1 MEEYDQIMQALRSAH
16 NAGDEVA
23 ARRLAAMALRARSEA
38 EASVAQPEQTIM
50 QRVGETLYEN
60 IIGSGEVD
68 TPGERLGQLVR
79 GGTAAVARGMADV
92 PALPANIAQLGA
104 AGVEQLLGM
113 EEPSMVSRALE
124 RLPETREMLAS
135 VPVIGRETEYVAPG
149 RAGQFVSAAGEFA
162 GGAGLLGRAADM
174 VRLGVVPGLAS
185 EAAGQAT
192 EGTAMEPYARTAAA
206 LGAGFLGVRP
216 SDRIAPI
223 AGADDEAIRLANV
236 LRREGVQPT
245 AGQVME
251 SGALRRAEGM
261 VQPSTRQLEDFTAS
275 AMRSIGSDDVR
286 ATQSALATAEKNITN
301 QMDDILRGVSVSP
314 DLALAN
320 RAAQVAA
327 DYMQSAPSATV
338 VPRVRNIVEE
348 IIDAATTP
356 SGKQIELETLRE
368 WRTALGRMT
377 RSPDEATRNAAVE
390 LRGLI
395 DGATDAALSRSGRS
409 DQLQAL
415 RDARV
420 KYRNFLAVRDAS
432 SRAGAE
438 TGVLSP
444 TQLNQSVIRTQGR
457 SQYAVGRGT
466 ELADLSRAGAA
477 LLRPLPTVEQG
488 GFRRFLPEV
497 GGAGAGGALG
507 FGAGGIPGAIAGV
520 TIGAAAPTAGQAI
533 MRSGPLQTTVLD
545 PFAAMMQ
552 ISRTAPGLLQQIQ

>member
-1 MEEYDQIMQALRSAH
+1 MMEEYERIIRALRAAH
-16 NAGDEVA
+16 AAGDEA
-23 ARRLAAMALRARSEA
+23 GARRLAAMANRARTQA
-38 EASVAQPEQTIM
+38 EAPAPEQTRM
-50 QRVGETLYEN
+50 QRMGQALFEN

-68 TPGERLGQLVR
+68 TPGERLGELAR
-79 GGTAAVARGMADV
+79 GGVAAVARGMADV

-104 AGVEQLLGM
+104 AGVERLLGM

-124 RLPETREMLAS
+124 RLPDTREMLAS
-135 VPVIGRETEYVAPG
+135 VPVIGPESEFVAPG
-149 RAGQFVSAAGEFA
+149 RAGQFMATAGEFA

-174 VRLGVVPGLAS
+174 IRLGAIPGLAS

-192 EGTAMEPYARTAAA
+192 EGTALEPYARTAAA

-216 SDRIAPI
+216 SERIAPI
-223 AGADDEAIRLANV
+223 AGADDEAVRLANV
-236 LRREGVQPT
+236 LRREGIQPT

-261 VQPSTRQLEDFTAS
+261 VQPSPRQLEDFTRA

-286 ATQSALATAEKNITN
+286 ATQSALSTAERNITN
-301 QMDDILRGVSVSP
+301 QMDDILRGVSVTP
-314 DLALAN
+314 DPALAN
-320 RAAQVAA
+320 RAAQIAA
-327 DYMQSAPSATV
+327 DYLESAPAASV

-348 IIDAATTP
+348 IVDAATTP
-356 SGKQIELETLRE
+356 GGKQIELETLRT

-377 RSPDEATRNAAVE
+377 QSSDEATRNAAVE
-390 LRGLI
+390 LRRLI
-395 DGATDAALSRSGRS
+395 DGATDAALSQAGRA
-409 DQLQAL
+409 DQLQTL
-415 RDARV
+415 REARTQ
-420 KYRNFLAVRDAS
+420 YRNFLAVRDAS
-432 SRAGAE
+432 TRAGAE
-438 TGVLSP
+438 TGVLTP

-457 SQYAVGRGT
+457 APVAVGRGT

-507 FGAGGIPGAIAGV
+507 FGVGGIPGAMAGAA
-520 TIGAAAPTAGQAI
+520 IGAGLPVAGQAI
-533 MRSGPLQTTVLD
+533 MRSAPLQTTVLD

-552 ISRTAPGLLQQIQ
+552 VSRTAPGLLSQ

>member
-1 MEEYDQIMQALRSAH
+1 MEEYERIIRALRAAH
-16 NAGDEVA
+16 AAGDEA
-23 ARRLAAMALRARSEA
+23 GARRLAAMANRARTQA
-38 EASVAQPEQTIM
+38 EAPAPEQTRM
-50 QRVGETLYEN
+50 QRMGQALFEN

-68 TPGERLGQLVR
+68 TPGERLGELAR
-79 GGTAAVARGMADV
+79 GGVAAVARGMADV

-104 AGVEQLLGM
+104 AGVERLLGM

-124 RLPETREMLAS
+124 RLPDTREMLAS
-135 VPVIGRETEYVAPG
+135 VPVIGPESEFVAPG
-149 RAGQFVSAAGEFA
+149 RAGQFMATAGEFA

-174 VRLGVVPGLAS
+174 IRLGAIPGLAS

-192 EGTAMEPYARTAAA
+192 EGTALEPYARTAAA

-216 SDRIAPI
+216 SERIAPI
-223 AGADDEAIRLANV
+223 AGADDEAVRLANV
-236 LRREGVQPT
+236 LRREGIQPT

-261 VQPSTRQLEDFTAS
+261 VQPSPRQLEDFTRA

-286 ATQSALATAEKNITN
+286 ATQSALSTAERNITN
-301 QMDDILRGVSVSP
+301 QMDDILRGVSVTP
-314 DLALAN
+314 DPALAN
-320 RAAQVAA
+320 RAAQIAA
-327 DYMQSAPSATV
+327 DYLESAPAASV

-348 IIDAATTP
+348 IVDAATTP
-356 SGKQIELETLRE
+356 GGKQIELETLRT

-377 RSPDEATRNAAVE
+377 QSSDEATRNAAVE
-390 LRGLI
+390 LRRLI
-395 DGATDAALSRSGRS
+395 DGATDAALSQAGRA
-409 DQLQAL
+409 DQLQTL
-415 RDARV
+415 REARTQ
-420 KYRNFLAVRDAS
+420 YRNFLAVRDAS
-432 SRAGAE
+432 TRAGAE
-438 TGVLSP
+438 TGVLTP

-457 SQYAVGRGT
+457 APVAVGRGT

-507 FGAGGIPGAIAGV
+507 FGVGGIPGAMAGAA
-520 TIGAAAPTAGQAI
+520 IGAGLPVAGQAI
-533 MRSGPLQTTVLD
+533 MRSAPLQTTVLD

-552 ISRTAPGLLQQIQ
+552 VSRTAPGLLSQ